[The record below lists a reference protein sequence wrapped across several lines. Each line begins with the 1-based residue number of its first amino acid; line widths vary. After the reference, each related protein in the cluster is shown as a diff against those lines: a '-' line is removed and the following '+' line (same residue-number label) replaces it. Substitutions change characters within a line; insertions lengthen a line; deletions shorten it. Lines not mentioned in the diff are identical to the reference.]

1 MSSPR
6 LCLALLLLV
15 TGKSGAQSVSQS
27 PEKLSVLE
35 GSPLFINCT
44 YKALGT
50 AYLFWYFQ
58 LPGEAPRMLLDEYGQ
73 GEQRGFSAPHNNEET
88 SFHLRKKSSE
98 VGDSGLY
105 LCAVRDTVCDQ
116 ALGAAQKPGNTQSFT
131 VHCQLHHPF
140 LCAAQK
146 PAGDTVLL
154 SAIHRN
160 QQMTLS
166 SSLRCTETSR

>member
-15 TGKSGAQSVSQS
+15 SGKSGAQSVSQS

-44 YKALGT
+44 YMTSGY

-58 LPGEAPRMLLDEYGQ
+58 APGEAPRLLLNEYGQ
-73 GEQRGFSAPHNNEET
+73 GEQRGFSAPHNTGET
-88 SFHLRKKSSE
+88 SFHLRKKNTE

-105 LCAVRDTVCDQ
+105 LCALSDTLCDQ
-116 ALGAAQKPGNTQSFT
+116 ALGATQKPGNTQSFT
-131 VHCQLHHPF
+131 V
-140 LCAAQK
+140 LC
-146 PAGDTVLL
+146 
-154 SAIHRN
+154 R
-160 QQMTLS
+160 
-166 SSLRCTETSR
+166 

>member
-15 TGKSGAQSVSQS
+15 SGKSGAQSVSQS

-44 YKALGT
+44 YKYSGAPF
-50 AYLFWYFQ
+50 LFWYFQ
-58 LPGEAPRMLLDEYGQ
+58 VPGEAPRMLLDEYGQ
-73 GEQRGFSAPHNNEET
+73 REQRGFSAPHNTGET

-105 LCAVRDTVCDQ
+105 LCALRDTVCDQ
-116 ALGAAQKPGNTQSFT
+116 VLGAAQKRGNTQSFT
-131 VHCQLHHPF
+131 VHCQLHPPF

-146 PAGDTVLL
+146 PADDTVLL
-154 SAIHRN
+154 SALH
-160 QQMTLS
+160 
-166 SSLRCTETSR
+166 